1 MRMVPGMQCVYVS
14 ANNRPLR
21 SRHRGGQP
29 LCVLCVSALNTR
41 HEQNIYS
48 MGGMPTVL

>member
-1 MRMVPGMQCVYVS
+1 MIVF
-14 ANNRPLR
+14 LR
-21 SRHRGGQP
+21 
-29 LCVLCVSALNTR
+29 VLCVSALNTR